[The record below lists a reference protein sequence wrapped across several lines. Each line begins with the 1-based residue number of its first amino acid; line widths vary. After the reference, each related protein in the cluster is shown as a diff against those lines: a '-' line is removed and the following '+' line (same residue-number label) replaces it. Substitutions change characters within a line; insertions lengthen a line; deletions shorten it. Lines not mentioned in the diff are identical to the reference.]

1 MVSTLSRVWGVTV
14 GGGGL
19 PPAPHKDLILIE
31 SRLICIKQNET
42 DDEDRHVLEWGFIRH
57 RGRGQKKTLDRGAH
71 ARNSPAKRGRLFG
84 ITDTGTNL
92 KVNFMHLHLKSIYGR
107 GAARAEDAQGTPTQS
122 HIYHQVC

>member
-1 MVSTLSRVWGVTV
+1 MVSTLFRVWGVTV

-31 SRLICIKQNET
+31 SRPICIKQNET
-42 DDEDRHVLEWGFIRH
+42 DDEDRHVLEWGCIR
-57 RGRGQKKTLDRGAH
+57 RIGRGQKKPLDRGAH
-71 ARNSPAKRGRLFG
+71 ARNSPAKRGLLG
-84 ITDTGTNL
+84 ITDPGAKL

-107 GAARAEDAQGTPTQS
+107 RAARAEDAQGTPTQS